1 MMRSRRSTGN
11 RQNRKLE
18 SSLSSTYDSVFVHR
32 KNALYR
38 RAAELSA
45 ITDCEIGIVVLSPDG
60 ELSQFTT
67 SSMKKILKSYSK
79 LCSQPHECHTM
90 ESIQEKLVQ
99 AGSATGIGL
108 STKQAKRSH
117 SGVQKRKRAG
127 GDKSQLNKQAGKAE
141 VADMEEVDDEGRE
154 TVEAI
159 LAMRDSVKVSP
170 PDTMRGSEG
179 SIDDDEEKG
188 SVHAKDSGERRKR
201 KHKDDSSVAGG
212 EDVLQHDNTSSDT
225 HTHTDTDG
233 KQRTEMGEE
242 DVKQE
247 DAAACESPVEHL
259 ADESSREICIDT
271 PANKKQKPL
280 PPSLEPVVLLG
291 PNSSNAQKG
300 SL

>member
-1 MMRSRRSTGN
+1 MMRPRRSTGN

-90 ESIQEKLVQ
+90 ESIQEKLIQ

-108 STKQAKRSH
+108 STKRTKKSLSGGQKKKRT
-117 SGVQKRKRAG
+117 A
-127 GDKSQLNKQAGKAE
+127 GDKSQSSKQAANAE
-141 VADMEEVDDEGRE
+141 AADMEEVDDEGRE

-159 LAMRDSVKVSP
+159 LAMRDSMKISP
-170 PDTMRGSEG
+170 ADTVRGSDE
-179 SIDDDEEKG
+179 SLEADEEKD
-188 SVHAKDSGERRKR
+188 SVHAKDSGDRKKR

-212 EDVLQHDNTSSDT
+212 EDSLQHYNTSSDT
-225 HTHTDTDG
+225 HTHTDTDV
-233 KQRTEMGEE
+233 KQRAELREE
-242 DVKQE
+242 DVKHA
-247 DAAACESPVEHL
+247 DLACESPVEHD
-259 ADESSREICIDT
+259 ADSRDICIDT

-280 PPSLEPVVLLG
+280 PPSLEPVILLG
-291 PNSSNAQKG
+291 PKPGNEQKG
-300 SL
+300 SH

>member
-1 MMRSRRSTGN
+1 MMRPRRSTGN

-67 SSMKKILKSYSK
+67 SSMKKILKSYSR
-79 LCSQPHECHTM
+79 LCSKPHECHTI
-90 ESIQEKLVQ
+90 ESIQGKLDK

-108 STKQAKRSH
+108 STKRTKKSL
-117 SGVQKRKRAG
+117 SGGQKKKRAA
-127 GDKSQLNKQAGKAE
+127 GDKSQSSKQAGNAE
-141 VADMEEVDDEGRE
+141 AADMEDVDDEGRE

-159 LAMRDSVKVSP
+159 LAMRDSVKVSSA
-170 PDTMRGSEG
+170 DTVRGSDE
-179 SIDDDEEKG
+179 SLDADEEKD
-188 SVHAKDSGERRKR
+188 SVHAKDSGERKKR
-201 KHKDDSSVAGG
+201 KHKDDSSVAGE
-212 EDVLQHDNTSSDT
+212 EDALQHYNTSSDT

-233 KQRTEMGEE
+233 KQRTELREE
-242 DVKQE
+242 DVKHE
-247 DAAACESPVEHL
+247 DVACESPVEHN
-259 ADESSREICIDT
+259 ADSRDISIDT

-280 PPSLEPVVLLG
+280 PPSLEPVILIG
-291 PNSSNAQKG
+291 PKTGNEHKG
-300 SL
+300 SH

>member
-1 MMRSRRSTGN
+1 MMRPRRSTGN

-108 STKQAKRSH
+108 STKRKKKGH
-117 SGVQKRKRAG
+117 SGVQKKKRAA
-127 GDKSQLNKQAGKAE
+127 GDKGQSSKQAAKAE

-170 PDTMRGSEG
+170 ADTMPGSDG
-179 SIDDDEEKG
+179 SLDADEEKG
-188 SVHAKDSGERRKR
+188 SVQAKDSGERKKR
-201 KHKDDSSVAGG
+201 KYKDDSSVAG
-212 EDVLQHDNTSSDT
+212 EEEVLQQYNTSSDT

-233 KQRTEMGEE
+233 KQRTELLEE
-242 DVKQE
+242 DVEQE
-247 DAAACESPVEHL
+247 DVACESPVEQN
-259 ADESSREICIDT
+259 ADESSRDLCIET

-291 PNSSNAQKG
+291 PKNGNEQKG
-300 SL
+300 SD